1 MGVPLTDLASVR
13 QFMQKTA
20 SDVAQDPDIEV
31 LIEEVSEGI
40 ERFCDREFG
49 PTDAETRS
57 FEYVQSPGFCAS
69 DVLNTNPY
77 EFRTVTKVVYDPEV
91 GGGTEVDPNAFRPWP
106 YPARDGT
113 FFGLR
118 VARGAVLPP
127 QPSNDPFP
135 TRRVDVTGDW
145 GMLEVPALIKRY
157 ANMAVESA
165 LHLRRDAG
173 PGFNEG
179 DLDNE
184 PPGKPDDLPT
194 AVKWGLRRAW
204 VRPAFPL

>member
-1 MGVPLTDLASVR
+1 MGVPLTDLDSVR

-20 SDVAQDPDIEV
+20 SDLAQDTDIEV

-49 PTDAETRS
+49 PSNDKTRS
-57 FEYVQSPGFCAS
+57 FEYVQASGFRAS

-77 EFRTVTKVVYDPEV
+77 EFRTVEKVVYDPDI
-91 GGGTEVDPNAFRPWP
+91 GGGTEVDPSAFRPWP

-118 VARGAVLPP
+118 VARSVLPP
-127 QPSNDPFP
+127 QVSNDPFP

-145 GMLEVPALIKRY
+145 GMLEVPVLIKRY

-165 LHLRRDAG
+165 VHLRRDAG
-173 PGFNEG
+173 PGFNA
-179 DLDNE
+179 DAVDSE
-184 PPGKPDDLPT
+184 PSGKPDDLPT

-204 VRPAFPL
+204 MRPAFPPP